1 MQIAREHIVPLLFAC
16 FFLTGIVH
24 ANGSLDPYPD
34 AGTAPE
40 FALVDL
46 DDKRHRLSEY
56 RGKVVLVNFWASW
69 CVPCLREMPGMQ
81 RMADSLRDRPFEIL
95 AINVAEQQHRA
106 QEFLNSM
113 GISFTVLLDSDGST
127 LKAWQGRGLPTSFL
141 IDAEG
146 RIRYRVVGPIDW
158 DSDEVLA
165 TIDKLLPDIQ

>member
-16 FFLTGIVH
+16 FFLTGIIH
-24 ANGSLDPYPD
+24 ANGSFDPYPNTD
-34 AGTAPE
+34 IAPE
-40 FALVDL
+40 FALADL
-46 DDKRHRLSEY
+46 DNKRHRLSEY

-81 RMADSLRDRPFEIL
+81 RMADSLRDQAFEIL
-95 AINVAEQQHRA
+95 AINVAEQQHRV

-113 GISFTVLLDSDGST
+113 DISLTVLLDSDGST
-127 LKAWQGRGLPTSFL
+127 LKAWQVRGLPTSFL